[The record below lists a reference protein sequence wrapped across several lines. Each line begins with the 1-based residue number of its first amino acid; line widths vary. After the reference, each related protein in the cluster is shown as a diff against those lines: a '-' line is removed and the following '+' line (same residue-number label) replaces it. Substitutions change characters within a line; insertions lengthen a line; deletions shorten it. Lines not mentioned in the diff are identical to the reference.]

1 MRKVRVAVIGTG
13 GAGKYHAMHYSKDP
27 NAELVAVCDKIEE
40 KVTEFAKTHNA
51 PKTYLDYNE
60 LADNPEIEAVSIC
73 TPNYLHLDIAKKMF
87 ECGKHVLVEKP
98 MAINASDSREMI
110 DTARKNNCKL
120 QVGNM
125 WRYHPEVLFVK
136 EAIEKGHIG
145 EVVKVKGYG
154 IHVNKGPRGWFVEK
168 KLAGG
173 GMLIDMGIH
182 AINTI
187 RFVLGNPKAKTV
199 YAYIDTRYG
208 QYDVDD
214 VAVVMI
220 EFACNT
226 ICVIESGMWNPYAD
240 GKEASTQL
248 FGTKGYARIFPTELR
263 HSIGGTWGHFEPQA
277 KYKHLD
283 LIMHERQVAHFVDC
297 IVNDKTPTASGDIAL
312 EDMRIIDAAY
322 ESAATRQVVN
332 LG

>member
-1 MRKVRVAVIGTG
+1 MKKIKVAVIGTG

-27 NAELVAVCDKIEE
+27 NAELAAVCDKIED
-40 KVTEFAKTHNA
+40 KVKDFAKQHNA

-60 LADNPEIEAVSIC
+60 LADDHEIEAVSIC
-73 TPNYLHLDIAKKMF
+73 TPNYLHLEIAKKMF

-98 MAINASDSREMI
+98 MATNAPDCQKMV
-110 DTARKNNCKL
+110 DAAKKNNCKL
-120 QVGNM
+120 QIGNM
-125 WRYHPEVLFVK
+125 WRYHPDVLFVK
-136 EAIEKGHIG
+136 EAIEEGRIG

-154 IHVNKGPRGWFVEK
+154 IHVNKGPKGWFIDK
-168 KLAGG
+168 KQAGG

-187 RFVLGNPKAKTV
+187 RFVLGDPKAKSV

-208 QYDVDD
+208 KYDVDD
-214 VAVVMI
+214 VAIVMI
-220 EFACNT
+220 EFANDT
-226 ICVIESGMWNPYAD
+226 MCVIESGMWNPYAD

-248 FGTKGYARIFPTELR
+248 FGTKGYARIFPTELQ
-263 HSIGGTWGHFEPQA
+263 HSVEGTWSSSEPET

-283 LIMHERQVAHFVDC
+283 LIMHERQIAHFMDC
-297 IVNDKTPTASGDIAL
+297 IINDKPPAVSGEIAV

-322 ESAATRQVVN
+322 KSAAQKQKISLN
-332 LG
+332 